1 MKSLAPAHGVLL
13 SVEPEGRT
21 PQNLLCD
28 QDWSNLESVFRSQK
42 LATSLELIES
52 TSHTTYEIGRFAGLV
67 NMSRAAQ
74 QPFHRWVRYREGYS
88 GELVQEILRRYPIDQ
103 EREFVMDPMCG
114 SGSTLVAC
122 RQSGMSA
129 LGTDV
134 SGYAVLSSRVKTR
147 YYTESDIRSLLA
159 CQGQFESRQFNE
171 QSAIPQLKASALSK
185 YFEVG
190 RLDLLHSMLDWT
202 SSLKSIQEQEF
213 FRLSVL
219 SSLEDCSNRKK
230 DGNGLATRPSPVSNV
245 KERVLVQCKLML
257 EDVSSHT
264 TTAPPHT
271 QAIEAS
277 ALDLSESATTF
288 SNNSGL
294 SLGSIIFSPPYANS
308 FDYFESYKLELVFGD
323 FISDTSI
330 KGDRSKMIRNYRIGY
345 GGELKSDNELVE
357 LLCQEIWEQIP
368 QKESETG
375 VRDGRTRLIPN
386 MLRAYFED
394 MTEVLR
400 QGLHSLNANG
410 RMHIVVDQSAYVG
423 VPIPTDLI
431 FCDIASRLGFEVE
444 AIVVCRRANTS
455 GQQLKR
461 HPHLRQLLRESIVTL
476 KKL

>member
-1 MKSLAPAHGVLL
+1 MNFVAPAQSVLL
-13 SVEPEGRT
+13 SVEPERCAT
-21 PQNLLCD
+21 ANLQCE
-28 QDWSNLESVFRSQK
+28 QDWSNLKSVFRSQK
-42 LATSLELIES
+42 LATSLEHIES
-52 TSHTTYEIGRFAGLV
+52 TSNTTYEIGRFAGLV

-88 GELVQEILRRYPIDQ
+88 GELVQEILRRHPIDK

-122 RQSGMSA
+122 LQSGMAA

-147 YYTESDIRSLLA
+147 RYTESDIQSLLA
-159 CQGQFESRQFNE
+159 CLSDFESRQFE
-171 QSAIPQLKASALSK
+171 AQSPIPHSKASTLSK
-185 YFEVG
+185 YFEAG
-190 RLDLLHSMLDWT
+190 RLATLHSMLEWT
-202 SSLKSIQEQEF
+202 YTLRSIEEQEF

-230 DGNGLATRPSPVSNV
+230 DGNGLATRPSPVSDV
-245 KERVLVQCKLML
+245 KGRVLLQCKLML
-257 EDVSSHT
+257 EDISSH
-264 TTAPPHT
+264 ASADLLHT

-277 ALDLSESATTF
+277 ALDLSESATAF
-288 SNNSGL
+288 SCDSGL

-357 LLCQEIWEQIP
+357 LLCREIWEQIP
-368 QKESETG
+368 QKENETG

-400 QGLHSLNANG
+400 QGLHSLNTNG

-431 FCDIASRLGFEVE
+431 FCDIALKLGYEVE
-444 AIVVCRRANTS
+444 AIIVCRRANTS

-461 HPHLRQLLRESIVTL
+461 HPYLRNLLRESIVTL